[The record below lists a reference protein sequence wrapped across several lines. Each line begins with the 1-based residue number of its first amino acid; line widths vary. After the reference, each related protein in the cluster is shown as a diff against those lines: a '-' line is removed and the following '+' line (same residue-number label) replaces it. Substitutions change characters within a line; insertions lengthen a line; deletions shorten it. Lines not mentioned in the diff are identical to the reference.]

1 MGRAPRSSTVTTP
14 VTPQAG
20 DYPTGAWATGESRDY
35 HVCVDV
41 QPGTVG
47 GSEMLAARVSL
58 IYGTADG
65 PQTRQG
71 NVLAIWTDEE
81 ALSTKISRHV
91 AHYTGQAELAQAIQ
105 DGLQA
110 LKDGDDATAEAKLGL
125 AMALAR
131 ASGNGEKVDLLAKV
145 VDFDPVTGVARLKS
159 KVVDAD
165 EMKLDTQSSKTVR
178 VKK

>member
-1 MGRAPRSSTVTTP
+1 
-14 VTPQAG
+14 
-20 DYPTGAWATGESRDY
+20 
-35 HVCVDV
+35 
-41 QPGTVG
+41 
-47 GSEMLAARVSL
+47 
-58 IYGTADG
+58 
-65 PQTRQG
+65 
-71 NVLAIWTDEE
+71 VLAIWTDEE

-145 VDFDPVTGVARLKS
+145 VDVDPVTGVARLKS
-159 KVVDAD
+159 KVVDVD